1 MAGPYG
7 LTIVGF
13 IAKSALESKAD
24 FDAAFAGIY
33 GASVL
38 SDTDGGIPAATS
50 LGQEVAILTESES
63 AAWERDGV
71 IYAAFDPDQAITPQL
86 QILCALSGTTQ
97 KPATFSSVAVTCY
110 GLSGT
115 ALPAGSVITV
125 TTTGTRFVS
134 QSPATL
140 ATISATWA
148 ALTNYSIGALI
159 INNSS
164 VWVCSTAGESS
175 AGSPPT
181 GTGFQTDGTVIWYR
195 VCASTLG
202 AALVTYKP
210 EVTGP
215 IAAAVLTLVNIAT
228 PVAGWQGAV
237 NGALASLGQSLES
250 EPALRARRLLELS
263 SQQGGPPNSIRAAI
277 LAIPTVT
284 ACIVFYNDLDVAVDT
299 IPPHAVEVLIQA
311 PTEEPT
317 TDLELGLDVFN
328 AVGAGIATSGS
339 TTVTVTDDSGNDHLV
354 SFTRPQDVPI
364 YVVITVFYDA
374 SVWTGSNP
382 DDDVEAAA
390 TSAIM
395 TYGANVLSIGLD
407 VRSSQVAGAV
417 EDGPYALDAT
427 GTPIVAPAGSPTLRG
442 ILGVANGAGTDGT
455 LPYIGVA
462 PTPVTSTNVVV
473 TKRQLASIAAG
484 NITVHATAQT
494 P

>member
-1 MAGPYG
+1 MAEWG
-7 LTIVGF
+7 LLSVGWVS
-13 IAKSALESKAD
+13 KSAVEIKAD
-24 FDAAFAGIY
+24 LDAAFKNIFGVSIGSDLD
-33 GASVL
+33 GAV
-38 SDTDGGIPAATS
+38 PATTS
-50 LGQEVAILTESES
+50 IGQEIAIITDSSS
-63 AAWERDGV
+63 AGWEQNGV
-71 IYAAFDPDQAITPQL
+71 IYAAFDSNEAVGPQL
-86 QILCALSGTTQ
+86 DILCQLTGTTR
-97 KPATFSSVAVTCY
+97 KPATYSSTPVVCF

-115 ALPAGSVITV
+115 FLRAGQVLTV

-134 QSPATL
+134 VTPVTL

-148 ALTNYSIGALI
+148 ALTGYDIGDLI
-159 INNSS
+159 VNNSS
-164 VWVCSTAGESS
+164 VWVCSQAGTSS

-202 AALVTYKP
+202 AALVTYRA
-210 EVTGP
+210 EVVGP
-215 IAAAVLTLVNIAT
+215 LGATALTLVNIAT
-228 PVAGWQGAV
+228 PITGWQGAV
-237 NGALASLGQSLES
+237 NADDASLGQALETDV
-250 EPALRARRLLELS
+250 ALRTRRTLELS
-263 SQQGGPPNSIRAAI
+263 STNGGPPNSIRAAI

-311 PTEEPT
+311 PTAEPT
-317 TDLELGLDVFN
+317 TDLELGLAVFN
-328 AVGAGIATSGS
+328 AVGAGIATSGG
-339 TTVTVTDDSGNDHLV
+339 TTVTVKDDSGNDQLV

-473 TKRQLASIAAG
+473 TKRQLASLAAG